1 MNQYELYLLGRKKL
15 DENMIIDANLKAK
28 RLLEFVFHQNRMQ
41 CIENRLKEVDTLQK
55 EFFLQ

>member
-41 CIENRLKEVDTLQK
+41 CVQSNKC
-55 EFFLQ
+55 